1 MGEGTGAARAE
12 SPVVD
17 RIAEHGRKQERG
29 RADEIEGFLRAYYAH
44 VDAGDLE
51 SRRVEDLFGMATG
64 HEQLGMDREPG
75 SVAIE
80 LANPRVE
87 TEGWGSDHTVVM
99 IVTDDIPFL
108 VDSVTMALSR
118 LQIGIHLVVH
128 PVLRDRR
135 SDGGRFA
142 DLDDEADESSAA
154 VSFIAVEV
162 DRTTEADQ
170 LAEIEDNLRRVLGDV
185 RAAVADWSPMR
196 ARMEEIAASVESL
209 PSVRSRTSCMTAYP
223 WRGPS
228 ANESRM

>member
-51 SRRVEDLFGMATG
+51 SRRVEDLFGMAIG

-87 TEGWGSDHTVVM
+87 AEGWGSDHTVVM
-99 IVTDDIPFL
+99 IVTEDVPFL
-108 VDSVTMALSR
+108 VDSVTMELSR

-128 PVLRDRR
+128 PCPL
-135 SDGGRFA
+135 
-142 DLDDEADESSAA
+142 
-154 VSFIAVEV
+154 
-162 DRTTEADQ
+162 
-170 LAEIEDNLRRVLGDV
+170 
-185 RAAVADWSPMR
+185 
-196 ARMEEIAASVESL
+196 
-209 PSVRSRTSCMTAYP
+209 
-223 WRGPS
+223 
-228 ANESRM
+228 